1 MNKIVAIIFTAML
14 LLYPF
19 QGEAR
24 DNPFVSKK
32 TPKREVKLP
41 TFASR
46 GFTKIALWQHQLNK
60 KLTEQV
66 KRLKANR
73 NWETLLPLILI
84 SFLYGI
90 IHAAGP
96 GHGKVVVFSYF
107 FSRRSSIKKG
117 LLLGNLIS
125 LFHAVSGVT
134 IVLMLYFF
142 IKAAYLSS
150 FEAISQKIKLVSYS
164 LIVMI
169 GLALLINSI
178 FSIKNNSSRF
188 LKADASD
195 TPPDGKGILPL
206 ALAIGVVPCPGVV
219 IIMLFALS
227 FNLLFTGLM
236 MSLIMALG
244 MAVTISI
251 AGLMSILGQEGLL
264 KSFSRNQKT
273 QNLIQKGLTVFG
285 SLLIIGFGGILLIGT
300 L

>member
-1 MNKIVAIIFTAML
+1 MNKIVAIIFTAMFL
-14 LLYPF
+14 VYPF

-32 TPKREVKLP
+32 TPKGEVKLP

-46 GFTKIALWQHQLNK
+46 GFAKIALWQHQLNK

-73 NWETLLPLILI
+73 TWETLLPLILI

-169 GLALLINSI
+169 GLALLINNI
-178 FSIKNNSSRF
+178 FSTKNNPSRF
-188 LKADASD
+188 HEAGAPD
-195 TPPDGKGILPL
+195 TPSDGKGILPL

-264 KSFSRNQKT
+264 KSFSRNQKA

-285 SLLIIGFGGILLIGT
+285 SLLIIGFGSILLIGT